1 VTGRKGVRACEGPRW
16 GEMRVFVS
24 EALELEEAIFLRFE
38 SWESRY
44 IVGESW
50 RVLERERR
58 NRSRSEARRSE
69 AAVL

>member
-1 VTGRKGVRACEGPRW
+1 
-16 GEMRVFVS
+16 MRVFVS